1 MSYRIFFDAND
12 YVQRLC
18 FAIIIGFPV
27 ATPQTFKNTASYAF
41 ANFTNGTHTSQLKI
55 NDSDMNLNLSI
66 RLARW
71 ICFHPKLPLSSVG
84 NWRI

>member
-41 ANFTNGTHTSQLKI
+41 ANFTNGTHINQLEDK
-55 NDSDMNLNLSI
+55 
-66 RLARW
+66 
-71 ICFHPKLPLSSVG
+71 
-84 NWRI
+84 